1 MGIYGTI
8 ETNNHINIIME
19 YLEGESLLSWLKKQ
33 PNRRGNEFD
42 VKKIILQI
50 IKALEYCHSKEIA
63 HRDIKLENI
72 LIDEKLNAKLIDFG
86 FSTYIPNN

>member
-42 VKKIILQI
+42 VKKIII
-50 IKALEYCHSKEIA
+50 CRFISKHYSTVIAKKLA
-63 HRDIKLENI
+63 HRDAIKLENI

-86 FSTYIPNN
+86 FST